1 MLPGLCSR
9 LAEELR
15 RRARS
20 QARYQE
26 LAAAFSGLCVVK
38 DAFVL
43 APRNVLAWTGASVL
57 AVLEV
62 CALVWVGR
70 R

>member
-1 MLPGLCSR
+1 MLPGLCAR

-15 RRARS
+15 HGAAT

-26 LAAAFSGLCVVK
+26 LAAALSGLCVVK
-38 DAFVL
+38 DACL
-43 APRNVLAWTGASVL
+43 LGPRNILAWAGGSIL

-62 CALVWVGR
+62 RGG
-70 R
+70 